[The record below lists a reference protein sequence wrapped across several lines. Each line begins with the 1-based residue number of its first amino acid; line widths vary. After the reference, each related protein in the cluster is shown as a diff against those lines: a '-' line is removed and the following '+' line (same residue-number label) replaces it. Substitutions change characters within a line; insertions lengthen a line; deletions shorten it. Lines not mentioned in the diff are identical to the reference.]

1 MLNNNAAIEGCSDYA
16 WMIANIAVML
26 EQLGIDPDQK
36 LTTSVT
42 AAALM
47 SKLQAYYDLEN
58 QYGES

>member
-1 MLNNNAAIEGCSDYA
+1 
-16 WMIANIAVML
+16 MIANIAVML